1 MNRSTER
8 PQRGLSEPHHAIPFA
23 RPSIDEREEA
33 AVLRVLRSGW
43 LTTASE
49 CQAFER
55 EFSAAVGAQHAIAV
69 NSGTAGLHLALE
81 AFGVSRGDRVV
92 TTPYT
97 FTASAEVI
105 RYLDADP
112 LFVDVREDDL
122 NLDPDELHRVLRDDP
137 GITAVIPVHIGG
149 HSCRM
154 DEITE
159 HCARAGARVVEDA
172 AHAFPGTFAGRPL
185 GTIGEAGVFSFYAT
199 KTLTTGEGG
208 MIVTDDDALARRMSI
223 MRLHGIDRE
232 VWDRYTSSR
241 PSWEYQVVEAGYKY
255 NMPDILAAIG
265 RVQLEKSASS
275 TRRRREIAGAYLSG
289 LTGRDYLRL
298 PNASNE
304 SSWHLFIIRIDPER
318 LTIDRDEFIRRLAEC
333 GIGTSVHYIPLH
345 VMPYYRDRYG
355 LRAEDFPVSLK
366 AYQTAI
372 SLPIYPGLH
381 EESVQR
387 VIREVIRIGDDTL
400 RR

>member
-8 PQRGLSEPHHAIPFA
+8 PERGPSEANHAIPFA
-23 RPSIDEREEA
+23 RAAIDEREEA

-49 CQAFER
+49 CKAFER
-55 EFSAAVGAQHAIAV
+55 EFGAAVGARHAITV
-69 NSGTAGLHLALE
+69 NSGPAGLHLALE
-81 AFGVSRGDRVV
+81 AIGVSRGDRVV

-122 NLDPDELHRVLRDDP
+122 NLDPNELARALRDNSNV
-137 GITAVIPVHIGG
+137 TAAIPVHIGG

-154 DEITE
+154 DEITQ
-159 HCARAGARVVEDA
+159 HCAGAGVRVVEDA
-172 AHAFPGTFAGRPL
+172 AHAFPGTFAGQPL
-185 GTIGEAGVFSFYAT
+185 GTIGEAGVYSFYAT

-208 MIVTDDDALARRMSI
+208 MIVTNDDALARRMTM

-241 PSWEYQVVEAGYKY
+241 PNWEYQVVEAGYKY

-265 RVQLEKSASS
+265 RVQLEKAASFAH
-275 TRRRREIAGAYLSG
+275 RRREIARAYFRG
-289 LTGRDYLRL
+289 FAKRDYLRL
-298 PNASNE
+298 PIDSSE
-304 SSWHLFIIRIDPER
+304 SSWHLFIIRIDPDR
-318 LTIDRDEFIRRLAEC
+318 LTIDRDEFIRRLADC

-387 VIREVIRIGDDTL
+387 VIHEVIRIGDDAL
-400 RR
+400 RS

>member
-1 MNRSTER
+1 MSRSTDRPER
-8 PQRGLSEPHHAIPFA
+8 GPAETDSPIPFA
-23 RPSIDEREEA
+23 RPAFDEREET

-49 CQAFER
+49 CRAFER
-55 EFSAAVGAQHAIAV
+55 EFAAAVGVRHAIAV

-81 AFGVSRGDRVV
+81 AIGVSRSDRVV

-122 NLDPDELHRVLRDDP
+122 NLDPDELNRVLRA
-137 GITAVIPVHIGG
+137 GSNVTAAIPVHIGG

-159 HCARAGARVVEDA
+159 HCARAGVPVVEDA

-185 GTIGEAGVFSFYAT
+185 GTIGEAGVYSFYAT

-208 MIVTDDDALARRMSI
+208 MIVTEDDALARRMSI

-265 RVQLEKSASS
+265 RVQLEKSASF
-275 TRRRREIAGAYLSG
+275 T
-289 LTGRDYLRL
+289 
-298 PNASNE
+298 
-304 SSWHLFIIRIDPER
+304 H
-318 LTIDRDEFIRRLAEC
+318 
-333 GIGTSVHYIPLH
+333 
-345 VMPYYRDRYG
+345 
-355 LRAEDFPVSLK
+355 
-366 AYQTAI
+366 
-372 SLPIYPGLH
+372 
-381 EESVQR
+381 
-387 VIREVIRIGDDTL
+387 
-400 RR
+400 